1 VADIVR
7 LEVATG
13 SFQALTAG
21 PDDGALVLVLHG
33 FPDVPSTSIAMVEAL
48 ASRGFRVIA
57 PWMRGYS
64 PSTVVGPYAVE
75 ALAADVLAWAD
86 HLAPGRPIR
95 LIGHDWGAVVTY
107 ATCALAPD
115 RVAAAVTLSVPHQLR
130 LLRAMVT
137 STQALRSWYVAFA
150 QLPGAE
156 KVMARHDFAMIDGLW
171 RRWSPGYRLSPD
183 LREQLHFCLR
193 ASWPAP
199 LDYYRALVRPV
210 RPALRRLRATAAVN
224 LPIRVP
230 LLYLHGAD
238 DGCISPAVG
247 RGAAR
252 HFVGRYRAQTIAGA
266 GHFLPAERP
275 TEVADLA
282 GDWFARPQTSTEATQ
297 PIGS

>member
-1 VADIVR
+1 MVKP
-7 LEVATG
+7 L
-13 SFQALTAG
+13 
-21 PDDGALVLVLHG
+21 GA
-33 FPDVPSTSIAMVEAL
+33 
-48 ASRGFRVIA
+48 RGFRVVA

-64 PSTVVGPYAVE
+64 PSTLAGPYDLE
-75 ALAADVLAWAD
+75 TLAADVLAWAD
-86 HLAPGRPIR
+86 HLAPGRTIR
-95 LIGHDWGAVVTY
+95 LVGHDWGAIVTY

-115 RVAAAVTLSVPHQLR
+115 RVAAAVTLSVPHPLR

-137 STQALRSWYVAFA
+137 SGQAVRSWYIAFA

-171 RRWSPGYRLSPD
+171 RRWSPGYRLPPE
-183 LREQLHFCLR
+183 LREQLHSCLR

-199 LDYYRALVRPV
+199 LAYYRALVRPI

-238 DGCISPAVG
+238 DGCITPAAG

-252 HFVGRYRAQTIAGA
+252 HFVGRYRAQIIDGA
-266 GHFLPAERP
+266 GHFLSAERP
-275 TEVADLA
+275 TQVADLVA
-282 GDWFARPQTSTEATQ
+282 DWFTRQPASTRPPADRQLIAYR
-297 PIGS
+297 

>member
-1 VADIVR
+1 VADVVR

-21 PDDGALVLVLHG
+21 PDEGLLVLVLHG
-33 FPDVPSTSIAMVEAL
+33 FPDVPSTSAAMVEAL
-48 ASRGFRVIA
+48 GARGFRVVA

-64 PSTVVGPYAVE
+64 PSTLAGPYDLE
-75 ALAADVLAWAD
+75 TLCADVLAWAD
-86 HLAPGRPIR
+86 HLEPGRPIR
-95 LIGHDWGAVVTY
+95 VVGHDWGAIVIY

-115 RVAAAVTLSVPHQLR
+115 RVAAAVTMSVPHQLR

-137 STQALRSWYVAFA
+137 SAQALRSWYVAFA

-156 KVMARHDFAMIDGLW
+156 KMMARHDFAMIDDLW
-171 RRWSPGYRLSPD
+171 RRWSPGYRLPPD
-183 LREQLHFCLR
+183 LREQLHSCMR

-199 LDYYRALVRPV
+199 LAYYQALVRPV

-238 DGCISPAVG
+238 DGCIRPAAG

-252 HFVGRYRAQTIAGA
+252 HFVGPYRAQIIDGA
-266 GHFLPAERP
+266 GHFLSAERP
-275 TEVADLA
+275 TEVADQA
-282 GDWFARPQTSTEATQ
+282 ADWFTRFPETTE
-297 PIGS
+297 P